1 MSDLQSDLENRE
13 EGVVPVQKDIGR
25 KQSLLERDVREAG
38 RQAMWE
44 CYHYSVN
51 RQDRKLTIRNIIG
64 FGFSAREAIEHVKS
78 CEREG

>member
-1 MSDLQSDLENRE
+1 MRT
-13 EGVVPVQKDIGR
+13 
-25 KQSLLERDVREAG
+25 LLERDPREAG

-64 FGFSAREAIEHVKS
+64 FGFTAKQAIEYVKD
-78 CEREG
+78 CERED

>member
-1 MSDLQSDLENRE
+1 MRFENKCDCGRMK
-13 EGVVPVQKDIGR
+13 VVGAIAC
-25 KQSLLERDVREAG
+25 SNCYATARDRREAG

-64 FGFSAREAIEHVKS
+64 FGFTAKQAIEYVKD
-78 CEREG
+78 CEHED